1 MTDFATALK
10 AEVTRL
16 ARKEVRAQ
24 IEPLR
29 QSLVAYRTQVSSLR
43 AEISSLQKQLKNASK
58 TQKNAGA
65 ANKANEAK
73 SRQRFTA
80 KGLLTMRSKLG
91 LSREKFGLL
100 IEASGQ
106 AIKNWEEG
114 AATPREK
121 YQQKIFA
128 LRGVGKKTVTE
139 KLAQLEQPE

>member
-1 MTDFATALK
+1 MTDLATTLK

-24 IEPLR
+24 LEPLK
-29 QSLVAYRTQVSSLR
+29 QSLVAYRSQVSSLR
-43 AEISSLQKQLKNASK
+43 AEVASLQKQLKSANK
-58 TQKNAGA
+58 TQRNAGA
-65 ANKANEAK
+65 GKMASEAK
-73 SRQRFTA
+73 GRQRFTA
-80 KGLLTMRSKLG
+80 KGLLTMRTKLG

-121 YQQKIFA
+121 YQHKIFA
-128 LRGVGKKTVTE
+128 LRGVGKKAVTE
-139 KLAQLEQPE
+139 QLTQLEQPE

>member
-10 AEVTRL
+10 TEVTRL

-24 IEPLR
+24 LEPLK
-29 QSLVAYRTQVSSLR
+29 QSLVGYRAQVSSLR
-43 AEISSLQKQLKNASK
+43 AEVASLQKQLKSASK
-58 TQKNAGA
+58 DKRDARV
-65 ANKANEAK
+65 ANKMNEAE

-80 KGLLTMRSKLG
+80 KGLLTMRTKLG
-91 LSREKFGLL
+91 LSREKFGVL

-114 AATPREK
+114 AATPRAK

-128 LRGVGKKTVTE
+128 LRGLGKKAVAE
-139 KLAQLEQPE
+139 KLLKLQQPE